1 MSMTNSSHV
10 VASLAWMYDTLTLHI
25 EVVQLKTFGIRC
37 PISRWHLR
45 VDFLRPVVVVVV
57 VVVVIIIST
66 IYFLVG
72 SGSCTMY
79 PNTSGA

>member
-37 PISRWHLR
+37 PISRWHLW
-45 VDFLRPVVVVVV
+45 VEFLRPVV